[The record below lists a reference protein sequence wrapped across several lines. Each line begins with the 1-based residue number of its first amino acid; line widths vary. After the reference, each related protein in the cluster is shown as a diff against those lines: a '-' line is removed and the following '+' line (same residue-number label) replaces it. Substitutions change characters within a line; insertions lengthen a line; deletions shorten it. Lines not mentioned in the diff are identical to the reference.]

1 MYKEI
6 PDNPKDNLQRQKL
19 YKCNVVHL
27 KNNQIEILQIR
38 NKLTYLE
45 IIDGFNSKLGTPTG
59 RITKMEEKLEQT
71 IQGINKTRG
80 NTEERMRLIEHR
92 VGK

>member
-1 MYKEI
+1 M
-6 PDNPKDNLQRQKL
+6 L
-19 YKCNVVHL
+19 YIW

-80 NTEERMRLIEHR
+80 NTEERMRRIEHR
-92 VGK
+92 VGKWGRWICTWIGPKKEKKKE